1 MVMPP
6 SEQQTHFLY
15 FTFVMSLGVL
25 ILMKIGNINYN
36 YHTHNLIEK
45 KTLVIDR
52 QLAQS
57 LHPRRYA
64 IKQ

>member
-1 MVMPP
+1 
-6 SEQQTHFLY
+6 
-15 FTFVMSLGVL
+15 MSLGVL

-45 KTLVIDR
+45 KTLVFDR